1 MLSEGPVYVGGSL
14 VVSVDLGDD
23 VVRMLLCE
31 LAELVLD
38 DHGFA
43 RPSRAGKVYG
53 AGYVGGQVVR
63 QLLLRLDPAVNVC
76 RDEVGPEEPF
86 ELLVLL
92 SVFVDGLE
100 QPTGLVLEALGLM
113 LVAVLDG
120 TLLGEAQ
127 IAAQALVSPVLRKA
141 LAVF

>member
-1 MLSEGPVYVGGSL
+1 M
-14 VVSVDLGDD
+14 
-23 VVRMLLCE
+23 
-31 LAELVLD
+31 
-38 DHGFA
+38 
-43 RPSRAGKVYG
+43 YG

-92 SVFVDGLE
+92 SVFFDGLE